1 MPARVQ
7 PLLAGVLL
15 QCAGADLPVHCL
27 RHQVTGE
34 WRFVLGQAKT
44 SRSSC
49 GHVRPDA
56 QLSQPPRSVV
66 DDTGDVTQLMVT
78 LRPPNKA
85 TANDNDGTWTMVY
98 DEGFEL
104 GIDGLNFFAFSNF
117 TLHKSSEGK
126 IVNMSHCDSTMVG
139 WYNSVDEERFG
150 CYYATKLP
158 GASFIQVDEVPSS
171 EPATL
176 PASSS
181 SESPSELASDDSTL
195 HPHRQKDLV
204 DRINFRNSLLQ
215 LGWKARTMTQY
226 NKRTVAQVNRYA
238 GIRRSR
244 SARGSRKAMLAQ
256 RGHAAQ
262 PEASFLQKATQ
273 LHHVRNSDP
282 GTKFPRAWDWSNV
295 NGQDFLEPVLDQSD
309 CGSCYAAS
317 SMRMLTARHKI
328 KLNDTTALPWSINFP
343 LMCSEY
349 NQGCQGGYGL
359 LVARW
364 SQDVGLIPANCMRY
378 DPAGKCKLECNLTS
392 LEGQRYRAANHR
404 YVGGFYGSGSIEAM
418 KEELYHNGPIVVGLE
433 PPDDFMYY
441 GEGVYRTAPA
451 VQQDFLKGSSHRVA
465 PIIHPEWEQVD
476 HAVLLV
482 GWGEDE
488 SGKPY
493 WKAQNS
499 WGPAWGEDGFFRIAL
514 GSDETGIE
522 SIPEAADVEVDN
534 TRGARVNE
542 LFIQLAENEL

>member
-7 PLLAGVLL
+7 PLLAVVLL

-27 RHQVTGE
+27 RTQVAGE

-56 QLSQPPRSVV
+56 ELKQPPRSVV
-66 DDTGDVTQLMVT
+66 DATGDVTQLMVT
-78 LRPPNKA
+78 LRHPNA
-85 TANDNDGTWTMVY
+85 ATTANGNDGTWTMVY

-104 GIDGLNFFAFSNF
+104 GIKNLSFFAFSNF
-117 TLHKSSEGK
+117 TLQKSPEGK
-126 IVNMSHCDSTMVG
+126 LLNVSHCDSTMVG
-139 WYNSVDEERFG
+139 WYNSVDEQWFG

-158 GASFIQVDEVPSS
+158 GTSFLQVDEAPL
-171 EPATL
+171 A
-176 PASSS
+176 ASPTSDS
-181 SESPSELASDDSTL
+181 LIEQPSDDATL
-195 HPHRQKDLV
+195 HPRRQKDLV
-204 DRINFRNSLLQ
+204 DRINRRNSLLQ
-215 LGWKARTMTQY
+215 LGWKARAMTQY
-226 NKRTVAQVNRYA
+226 NKRTVSQVNRYA
-238 GIRRSR
+238 GIRRSH

-256 RGHAAQ
+256 RRHVAH

-273 LHHVRNSDP
+273 LHHVRGSRSDP
-282 GTKFPRAWDWSNV
+282 GTTLPSAWDWSDV

-328 KLNDTTALPWSINFP
+328 KLNDTTAPPWSINFP

-349 NQGCQGGYGL
+349 NQGCQGGYGI

-378 DPAGKCKLECNLTS
+378 DPAGGCKLECNLTS
-392 LEGQRYRAANHR
+392 LTGKRYRATNHR
-404 YVGGFYGSGSIEAM
+404 YVGGFYGSGSMEAM
-418 KEELYHNGPIVVGLE
+418 KEELYRNGPIVVGLE

-451 VQQDFLKGSSHRVA
+451 ARGDFLSANQSPAAPVA
-465 PIIHPEWEQVD
+465 PRVHPEWEQVD

-482 GWGEDE
+482 GWGEE
-488 SGKPY
+488 APGKPY

-499 WGPAWGEDGFFRIAL
+499 WGPFWGEDGFFRIAL

-522 SIPEAADVEVDN
+522 SIPEAADVVVDTTN
-534 TRGARVNE
+534 GARVSE
-542 LFIQLAENEL
+542 LFSQLAQSEL